1 MRSALRPLQASVEVF
16 RCKMG
21 KQSGEPLWKEWV
33 KKNESKGHPEAAR
46 ILDATLEMLK
56 N

>member
-1 MRSALRPLQASVEVF
+1 MRLASSLFKRRWKFSAARW
-16 RCKMG
+16 R